1 MLLVTLAIVLVSLVV
16 QLVDGSQRIVYV
28 SEPISDDKDLSTNG
42 DGDSNLMC
50 CVYGNCSCNSLDHA
64 LANLA
69 SNVLINITTDVMFTT
84 LINASNLENVS
95 IIGHNN
101 PTVYCKRAGGIHF
114 NFCHNC
120 IIQDITWNGCGR
132 ETEPGIKLRDSS
144 NIVIEKCSFQYSKGG
159 AIVLSG
165 VSGRANIIYCNFTK
179 NINYRGHGAAIQYS
193 SNNVTNYPQLVLA
206 ISNCYFANNKNAK
219 SLVYIE
225 NMMSISTNNIIVQNT
240 KFCHNKGTSIFIVN
254 ENVYLFEKVL
264 FQNNTAENGGG
275 IYMKDHST
283 VIVRNNSDAT
293 FISNSADNNGGAVF
307 LSDHS
312 SIIFDQNSMAIF
324 NDNNAN
330 SGTIYSE
337 INCNVTFQA
346 ACEVTF
352 SNNSVQA
359 NGSAISSSDNCYITF
374 TGNSKVTFI
383 NNKVK
388 DRRFVTEFC
397 DGGAIYLRLSHIS
410 FERNS
415 ITLFRG
421 NVAYGYGGA
430 ISSVYDSSISFKEN
444 SITDFTNNTAG
455 WWGGAIYTSSSSIS
469 FGENSTTDFT
479 NNTAT
484 YGGAIFNIISSI
496 SFEDTSTTDFTNNTA
511 TYEGGA
517 ICTSSSSISF
527 ADSSTTDFTNNTA
540 TYGGAIYTSSSSIS
554 FADSSTTDF
563 TNSTATYGG
572 GAIYTSNSSISFEDS
587 STTDFINNTA
597 RHDGGAINSYTS
609 SSSIYFKENST
620 THFTNNNAKDNGG
633 AIYTSSSISYEENST
648 THFTCNTATYG
659 GAIYTSS
666 SSISFEDSSTT
677 DFTNNTARDD
687 GGAIYTSSSSVSFE
701 DSSTTDFTN
710 NTARDDGGAIYTS
723 SSSISFEDSSTTDFT
738 NNTARDDGG
747 AIYTSSSSISFI
759 NISNANFNNNVA
771 ISSGGAIHSTDS
783 TISSKSNSH
792 IQFNNNAAT
801 RGGAIYSIDNNF
813 ISFEGLS
820 TTVFSNNIAK
830 DYGGA
835 LLAEDKVEIIFS
847 NNSTATFANNK
858 APVGETI
865 YCGSNSK
872 VTTKEN
878 STVIFND
885 VLAKW
890 CTNTCLP
897 YTGQGTVTIDIN
909 GIVMCSDQK
918 AFECLS
924 ENCKCNDLGQLLDGV
939 GSNTVV
945 NIADKAILSSYVELF
960 YLTNVSIIGQNN
972 LTVFCMN
979 THAIVIDSCNNLT
992 IQGITWIG
1000 CGVYSLSNTRA
1011 AITISSYYYVSSVII
1026 QKTSFQYSIGPAIE
1040 VRVMDYPIPIK
1051 LNLIIDQCNFMN
1063 NNNYRGHGAAITY
1076 NIPFFLRVFGT
1087 NNIKISN
1094 CNFSYNEG
1102 AKSIVYLENSHGA
1115 MYYNNTFYNN
1125 QGVSI
1130 YLSHNCSLSISGD
1143 ILFKSNRAENGA
1155 GIYISNHSTV
1165 IFGENSNVEFI
1176 NNSVDH
1182 NGSAIFMNSYSNV
1195 TFEQNSI
1202 ATFNDNKGI
1211 SGTIYS
1217 EENSE
1222 FIFAATSRVIFNSN
1236 SVMQYGAAIYSLNNS
1251 HVIFTGS
1258 TNVKFMNNSVGHNG
1272 SAIFMKSHSSV
1283 TFEHNSIAKF
1293 NDNKGISGTIYFEDN
1308 SNITFKGTSQV
1319 IFNSNSVMQYGA
1331 AIYSFNNSHVIFT
1344 GSTNV
1349 KFMNNSVGRNGSAI
1363 FMNSH
1368 SSVTFEQN
1376 SIATFND
1383 NKGISGTIY
1392 FEDNSNITF
1401 KGTSQVIFNSNSVMQ
1416 YGAAI
1421 YSFYNSHVTFT
1432 GSSNV
1437 TFSNNVVSTNERSRD
1452 MEFGGIIFSSTHSHI
1467 SFDGNSTI
1475 VFSDNSANVGAAI
1488 LSFYK
1493 SSITF
1498 KDRSKV
1504 MFNSNVA
1511 QYCGI
1516 LTSAVLSNIVF
1527 GDNTKVTFNHNILS
1541 CTSTSNYESSA
1552 GAICTAQ
1559 RTNVMFSGHSLVT
1572 FINNTAEKGG
1582 TVAFSNSNVT
1592 IEEYSTV
1599 TFSRNIAEYSNG
1611 GAFVC
1616 FNNSIV
1622 TIRGNSNVTF
1632 NNNKASQS
1640 GGAIHSYNMCKITFK
1655 DNSTSS
1661 FIKNTARNYGGA
1673 ILSNQLSE
1681 ITFEGNSTIKFNGNI
1696 ADNGGTFY
1704 FTNSTIIFK
1713 DISTISFYNNS
1724 ALYGG
1729 AVSAN
1734 DHSNTTVS
1742 GNSVLSF
1749 VNNEASQSGGA
1760 GYFNS
1765 NCNIIIKQ
1773 DAIVTFDTNKA
1784 LQGGALCL
1792 NNKSM
1797 FLSKEYSTSL
1807 FYNNLAIVSGGSAA
1821 VLTNSKF
1828 TLQDDVKINFSNNR
1842 AQYGGAILLDASAV
1856 MGNGSDEK
1864 SITFTNNI
1872 ARVLGDSV
1880 YQDVVDFCNRSCLTD
1895 RVVGINDE
1903 FIATPPNELK
1913 FYDPAICIDDDND
1926 TQCNSY
1932 YVQNIMLGS
1941 DIVIPACVFNHYNHS
1956 VESTQFLLQSEY
1968 NSSYDISGPEQVLI
1982 DCNTFKG
1989 ISILG
1994 NQVSSDSTNFS
2005 ITIKLNVD
2013 HNPDWKQI
2021 SVTLIVEL
2029 SECHLGFWQSSKL
2042 QQCECYNVNDIVFC
2056 SGSSSTIK
2064 KGYWFGSVM
2073 GKPTVTF
2080 CPINYCNFTCC
2091 ETSNGYYHLS
2101 PVRNDQCRSHRSGTA
2116 CGSCKDGYTL
2126 SFDST
2131 ECLNIESCTA
2141 GQTVLVILL
2150 TVTYWIVIVILVF
2163 AIMYYKFGIGYLYC
2177 ITYYYSI
2184 VDILLSQNLQ
2194 ASRGLYLTISIMSSF
2209 SKITPQFLGELCLTT
2224 GMSGIDQQFIHYI
2237 HPGAIVL
2244 IIVMISL
2251 LARRSPRFTAIIS
2264 RGIIHVICL
2273 LLLLSYTSI
2282 ASTSLLLMRSLTFH
2296 QNDKV
2301 YTYLSPDIEY
2311 FQGRHLAYGIVALLC
2326 SFSIVPG
2333 LPLLLT
2339 LQPILN
2345 RKFNF
2350 VKIKPLLD
2358 QFQGCYKDNYRCFA
2372 GYYMICRLVIMIIII
2387 ANSSNELV
2395 ASYVLIVACEIIAL
2409 IHLTVKPYKS
2419 DILNKFDGVILH
2431 LIILI
2436 AVLPLLDDFDSPIV
2450 IIISF
2455 VLVILPLAIFVAV
2468 TLFLH
2473 RDNLKKLVAH
2483 SSSRSQTRAPNN
2495 DNDSDTSTEAPTD
2508 KFHLIID
2515 DNARQNVRVT
2525 ICDM

>member
-1 MLLVTLAIVLVSLVV
+1 MLLVTLAIILVSLVV

-28 SEPISDDKDLSTNG
+28 SEPISADEDNSTSG
-42 DGDSNLMC
+42 DGDSNLIC

-114 NFCHNC
+114 KFCHNC
-120 IIQDITWNGCGR
+120 IIRDITWDGCGR
-132 ETEPGIKLRDSS
+132 EIEPGIKLRDSS
-144 NIVIEKCSFQYSKGG
+144 NIVIEKCSFQYSEGP

-165 VSGRANIIYCNFTK
+165 VSGHVNISHCNFIH
-179 NINYRGHGAAIQYS
+179 NVHYRGHGAAIHYS
-193 SNNVTNYPQLVLA
+193 SSNVRNDLKLVLA
-206 ISNCYFANNKNAK
+206 ISNCNFTNNKNAK

-225 NMMSISTNNIIVQNT
+225 NMMSISNNNITFQNT
-240 KFCHNKGTSIFIVN
+240 KFSHNKGVSIYVVN
-254 ENVYLFEKVL
+254 EKIYLFEKVL
-264 FQNNTAENGGG
+264 FQNNTAENGAG
-275 IYMKDHST
+275 IYMKVHST
-283 VIVRNNSDAT
+283 AIFGKNSYAA
-293 FISNSADNNGGAVF
+293 FIQNSADNNGGAVF

-337 INCNVTFQA
+337 VNCNVTFQA
-346 ACEVTF
+346 ACKVSF
-352 SNNSVQA
+352 SNNSVKIS
-359 NGSAISSSDNCYITF
+359 GSAIYSSHGHITF
-374 TGNSKVTFI
+374 TRKSTVKFI
-383 NNKVK
+383 NNKV
-388 DRRFVTEFC
+388 TGYWHSGTLYSE
-397 DGGAIYLRLSHIS
+397 YSHIS
-410 FERNS
+410 FEGNS
-415 ITLFRG
+415 ITLFWG
-421 NVAYGYGGA
+421 NVAYHSYGGA
-430 ISSVYDSSISFKEN
+430 ICSVTDSSTSFKEN
-444 SITDFTNNTAG
+444 ATIDFTNNTA
-455 WWGGAIYTSSSSIS
+455 SC
-469 FGENSTTDFT
+469 
-479 NNTAT
+479 
-484 YGGAIFNIISSI
+484 GGAIFIS
-496 SFEDTSTTDFTNNTA
+496 E
-511 TYEGGA
+511 
-517 ICTSSSSISF
+517 
-527 ADSSTTDFTNNTA
+527 
-540 TYGGAIYTSSSSIS
+540 
-554 FADSSTTDF
+554 
-563 TNSTATYGG
+563 
-572 GAIYTSNSSISFEDS
+572 SSISFEDS
-587 STTDFINNTA
+587 STTN
-597 RHDGGAINSYTS
+597 
-609 SSSIYFKENST
+609 
-620 THFTNNNAKDNGG
+620 FT
-633 AIYTSSSISYEENST
+633 Y
-648 THFTCNTATYG
+648 NTATDYG
-659 GAIYTSS
+659 GAIYTEH

-677 DFTNNTARDD
+677 DFTYNVARDG
-687 GGAIYTSSSSVSFE
+687 GGAMHTY
-701 DSSTTDFTN
+701 
-710 NTARDDGGAIYTS
+710 Y
-723 SSSISFEDSSTTDFT
+723 SSISFEDSSTTDFT
-738 NNTARDDGG
+738 SNTAEYDGGAIIIKDGPISFEGSSTTDFTHNTATYGGAIYTRSSSISFKENSTTDFTNNSARHDGG
-747 AIYTSSSSISFI
+747 AIYTTSGSSISFKD
-759 NISNANFNNNVA
+759 ISDTKFNNNVA
-771 ISSGGAIHSTDS
+771 ISNGGAIHSTG
-783 TISSKSNSH
+783 TPISSKGNSH
-792 IQFNNNAAT
+792 IKFNNNAAT

-813 ISFEGLS
+813 ISFEGFS
-820 TTVFSNNIAK
+820 TTLFSNNIAK

-847 NNSTATFANNK
+847 NNSTVTFTNNN
-858 APVGETI
+858 APVGETVD
-865 YCGSNSK
+865 CGSNSK
-872 VTTKEN
+872 VTTNE
-878 STVIFND
+878 SPTVIFND

-897 YTGQGTVTIDIN
+897 YTGQGTVTIDSN
-909 GIVMCSDQK
+909 GLVWCSDQK
-918 AFECLS
+918 AFACLS
-924 ENCKCNDLGQLLDGV
+924 KNCKCNDLGQLLDGV

-945 NIADKAILSSYVELF
+945 NIADKAILSSYVELID
-960 YLTNVSIIGQNN
+960 LTNVSIIGKNN

-992 IQGITWIG
+992 IQGITWIR

-1011 AITISSYYYVSSVII
+1011 AITISSYYYDISVII

-1040 VRVMDYPIPIK
+1040 VRVMDYLIPMK

-1076 NIPFFLRVFGT
+1076 NIPFFLRVFVT

-1102 AKSIVYLENSHGA
+1102 AKSIVYLESSDGA

-1155 GIYISNHSTV
+1155 GIYISDHSTV
-1165 IFGENSNVEFI
+1165 IFGENSNVKFI

-1195 TFEQNSI
+1195 TFEQNSTT
-1202 ATFNDNKGI
+1202 TFNDNKGI

-1217 EENSE
+1217 EDNSE

-1236 SVMQYGAAIYSLNNS
+1236 SVTQYGAAIYSS
-1251 HVIFTGS
+1251 
-1258 TNVKFMNNSVGHNG
+1258 
-1272 SAIFMKSHSSV
+1272 
-1283 TFEHNSIAKF
+1283 
-1293 NDNKGISGTIYFEDN
+1293 D
-1308 SNITFKGTSQV
+1308 
-1319 IFNSNSVMQYGA
+1319 
-1331 AIYSFNNSHVIFT
+1331 
-1344 GSTNV
+1344 
-1349 KFMNNSVGRNGSAI
+1349 
-1363 FMNSH
+1363 
-1368 SSVTFEQN
+1368 
-1376 SIATFND
+1376 
-1383 NKGISGTIY
+1383 
-1392 FEDNSNITF
+1392 
-1401 KGTSQVIFNSNSVMQ
+1401 
-1416 YGAAI
+1416 
-1421 YSFYNSHVTFT
+1421 NSHVTFT
-1432 GSSNV
+1432 ESSNV

-1475 VFSDNSANVGAAI
+1475 VFSNNSAKVGAAM

-1516 LTSAVLSNIVF
+1516 LKSDLLSNIVF
-1527 GDNTKVTFNHNILS
+1527 SDNTKVTFNHNILS

-1552 GAICTAQ
+1552 GAICTAR

-1582 TVAFSNSNVT
+1582 TVAFSDSNVT

-1673 ILSNQLSE
+1673 IVSNQLSE

-1704 FTNSTIIFK
+1704 FTNSTITFK

-1734 DHSNTTVS
+1734 DHSNITVS

-1773 DAIVTFDTNKA
+1773 DAMVTFDNNKA

-1807 FYNNLAIVSGGSAA
+1807 FYNNLAIVGGGSAA

-1828 TLQDDVKINFSNNR
+1828 TLQDDVKLNFSNNR

-1856 MGNGSDEK
+1856 MDNGSDEK

-1872 ARVLGDSV
+1872 ARVLGNSV
-1880 YQDVVDFCNRSCLTD
+1880 YQDVADLCNRSCLTD

-1941 DIVIPACVFNHYNHS
+1941 DIIIPACVFNHYNHS

-1968 NSSYDISGPEQVLI
+1968 NSSYDINGPEQVLI

-2021 SVTLIVEL
+2021 SVTLIIEL

-2042 QQCECYNVNDIVFC
+2042 QPCECYNANDIVFC

-2064 KGYWFGSVM
+2064 EGYWFGSVT

-2116 CGSCKDGYTL
+2116 CGSCTDGYTL

-2131 ECLNIESCTA
+2131 ECVNVESCTA
-2141 GQTVLVILL
+2141 SQTVLVILL

-2163 AIMYYKFGIGYLYC
+2163 AIMYYKVGIGYLYC

-2194 ASRGLYLTISIMSSF
+2194 ASRGLYLTVSIVSSF

-2282 ASTSLLLMRSLTFH
+2282 ASTSLLLMRPLTFYEI
-2296 QNDKV
+2296 DKV
-2301 YTYLSPDIEY
+2301 FTYLSPDIEY
-2311 FQGRHLAYGIVALLC
+2311 FHGRHFAYGIVALLC
-2326 SFSIVPG
+2326 LISIVSG
-2333 LPLLLT
+2333 LPLLLS
-2339 LQPILN
+2339 LQRILN
-2345 RKFNF
+2345 HKFNF

-2372 GYYMICRLVIMIIII
+2372 GYYMMCRLVIITIVI
-2387 ANSSNELV
+2387 ANSSNEFI
-2395 ASYVLIVACEIIAL
+2395 ASYILIAACGVIAL
-2409 IHLTVKPYKS
+2409 IHLMVKPYNS
-2419 DILNKFDGVILH
+2419 EFLNKFDGVVLQ
-2431 LIILI
+2431 LISLI
-2436 AVLPLLDDFDSPIV
+2436 SALPLLDDFDSPIV

-2455 VLVILPLAIFVAV
+2455 VLVILPLIILFAV

-2473 RDNLKKLVAH
+2473 KDNLKKFVSH
-2483 SSSRSQTRAPNN
+2483 FSSRSQTPAPNN
-2495 DNDSDTSTEAPTD
+2495 DDSDSDMSTEAPAEE
-2508 KFHLIID
+2508 FHLIID
-2515 DNARQNVRVT
+2515 DTTRQNVKVT

>member
-16 QLVDGSQRIVYV
+16 QFVDGSQRIVYV
-28 SEPISDDKDLSTNG
+28 SEPIGDDEDLSTSG

-69 SNVLINITTDVMFTT
+69 SNVLINITTDVIFAT

-101 PTVYCKRAGGIHF
+101 PTVYCKRPGGIHF

-120 IIQDITWNGCGR
+120 IIQDITWDGCGR
-132 ETEPGIKLRDSS
+132 ETEPGLKLRDSS
-144 NIVIEKCSFQYSKGG
+144 NIVIEQCSFQYSKGP

-165 VSGRANIIYCNFTK
+165 VSRHVNISHCNFIH
-179 NINYRGHGAAIQYS
+179 NIHYRGHGAAIHYS
-193 SNNVTNYPQLVLA
+193 SSNVTNDLQLFLA
-206 ISNCYFANNKNAK
+206 ISNCNFTNNKNAK

-225 NMMSISTNNIIVQNT
+225 NKMSISTNNITFQNT
-240 KFCHNKGTSIFIVN
+240 KFCHNKGISIYVVN

-264 FQNNTAENGGG
+264 FQNNTAENGAG
-275 IYMKDHST
+275 IYMKNHSS
-283 VIVRNNSDAT
+283 VIFGNNSDAA
-293 FISNSADNNGGAVF
+293 FIQNSADNNGGAVF
-307 LSDHS
+307 LKDHS
-312 SIIFDQNSMAIF
+312 SIIFDQNSMATF

-330 SGTIYSE
+330 RGTIYSE

-352 SNNSVQA
+352 SCNSVQA
-359 NGSAISSSDNCYITF
+359 DGSAICSSRGHITF
-374 TGNSKVTFI
+374 TRKSTVKFI
-383 NNKVK
+383 NNTVAGYWHSGTLYSEYSHISFEGNSITLFWGNVAYHGAGGAICSVTDSSTSFK
-388 DRRFVTEFC
+388 DSSTTTFTYNAATVGGAIFISESSKSFEDSSTTNFTYNTATD
-397 DGGAIYLRLSHIS
+397 DGGAIYTEH
-410 FERNS
+410 
-415 ITLFRG
+415 
-421 NVAYGYGGA
+421 
-430 ISSVYDSSISFKEN
+430 SSI
-444 SITDFTNNTAG
+444 
-455 WWGGAIYTSSSSIS
+455 Y
-469 FGENSTTDFT
+469 
-479 NNTAT
+479 
-484 YGGAIFNIISSI
+484 
-496 SFEDTSTTDFTNNTA
+496 
-511 TYEGGA
+511 
-517 ICTSSSSISF
+517 
-527 ADSSTTDFTNNTA
+527 
-540 TYGGAIYTSSSSIS
+540 
-554 FADSSTTDF
+554 
-563 TNSTATYGG
+563 
-572 GAIYTSNSSISFEDS
+572 FEDS
-587 STTDFINNTA
+587 STTDFTYNVA
-597 RHDGGAINSYTS
+597 RDSGGAMHT
-609 SSSIYFKENST
+609 F
-620 THFTNNNAKDNGG
+620 H
-633 AIYTSSSISYEENST
+633 
-648 THFTCNTATYG
+648 
-659 GAIYTSS
+659 

-677 DFTNNTARDD
+677 DFTSNTAEYDGGAIIIKD
-687 GGAIYTSSSSVSFE
+687 GPISFEGSSTTDFTHNTATYGGAIYTRSSSISFKE
-701 DSSTTDFTN
+701 NSTTDFTN
-710 NTARDDGGAIYTS
+710 NSARHDGGAIYTRS
-723 SSSISFEDSSTTDFT
+723 GSSISFKD
-738 NNTARDDGG
+738 
-747 AIYTSSSSISFI
+747 ISDTQ
-759 NISNANFNNNVA
+759 FNNNVA
-771 ISSGGAIHSTDS
+771 ISNGGAIHSRYTP
-783 TISSKSNSH
+783 ISSKGNSH

-801 RGGAIYSIDNNF
+801 RGGAIYSIDNNL
-813 ISFEGLS
+813 ISFEGFS

-847 NNSTATFANNK
+847 NNSTVTFTNNN
-858 APVGETI
+858 APVGETVD
-865 YCGSNSK
+865 CGSNSK

-878 STVIFND
+878 STVMFDD

-890 CTNTCLP
+890 CTDTCLP
-897 YTGQGTVTIDIN
+897 YTGQGTVTIGSN
-909 GIVMCSDQK
+909 GIVSCSDQK
-918 AFECLS
+918 AFACQS

-945 NIADKAILSSYVELF
+945 NIADKAILSSPVELF

-972 LTVFCMN
+972 LTVFCTN
-979 THAIVIDSCNNLT
+979 THAIVIDRCNNLT
-992 IQGITWIG
+992 IQGITWIR
-1000 CGVYSLSNTRA
+1000 CGVYSLSNTTA
-1011 AITISSYYYVSSVII
+1011 AITISSYYYDFSVII

-1040 VRVMDYPIPIK
+1040 VRVMDYDIPMK

-1076 NIPFFLRVFGT
+1076 NIPFFLYVFGT
-1087 NNIKISN
+1087 YNIKISN
-1094 CNFSYNEG
+1094 CNFGYNEG
-1102 AKSIVYLENSHGA
+1102 AKSIVYLGGNSLVDGHMA
-1115 MYYNNTFYNN
+1115 MYYNNKFYNN

-1155 GIYISNHSTV
+1155 GIYISDHSTV
-1165 IFGENSNVEFI
+1165 IFGENSNVKFI

-1195 TFEQNSI
+1195 TFEQNSTT
-1202 ATFNDNKGI
+1202 TFNDNKGI

-1217 EENSE
+1217 EDNSE

-1236 SVMQYGAAIYSLNNS
+1236 SV
-1251 HVIFTGS
+1251 T
-1258 TNVKFMNNSVGHNG
+1258 
-1272 SAIFMKSHSSV
+1272 
-1283 TFEHNSIAKF
+1283 
-1293 NDNKGISGTIYFEDN
+1293 
-1308 SNITFKGTSQV
+1308 
-1319 IFNSNSVMQYGA
+1319 QYGA
-1331 AIYSFNNSHVIFT
+1331 AIYSF
-1344 GSTNV
+1344 
-1349 KFMNNSVGRNGSAI
+1349 
-1363 FMNSH
+1363 
-1368 SSVTFEQN
+1368 
-1376 SIATFND
+1376 D
-1383 NKGISGTIY
+1383 
-1392 FEDNSNITF
+1392 
-1401 KGTSQVIFNSNSVMQ
+1401 
-1416 YGAAI
+1416 
-1421 YSFYNSHVTFT
+1421 NSHVTFT
-1432 GSSNV
+1432 ESSNV

-1452 MEFGGIIFSSTHSHI
+1452 MEFGGTIFSSTHSHI

-1488 LSFYK
+1488 FSFYKSSITFKERSKVTFSNNVVSTNERSRDVEFGGIIFSSTHSHISFDGNSTIVFSNNSAKVGAAMLSFYK

-1516 LTSAVLSNIVF
+1516 LKSDLLSNIVF
-1527 GDNTKVTFNHNILS
+1527 SDNTKVTFNHNILS

-1552 GAICTAQ
+1552 GAICTAR

-1572 FINNTAEKGG
+1572 FLNNTAEKGG
-1582 TVAFSNSNVT
+1582 TVAFSDSNVT

-1616 FNNSIV
+1616 FNNSTV

-1632 NNNKASQS
+1632 NNNKAGQS

-1673 ILSNQLSE
+1673 IVSNQLSE

-1704 FTNSTIIFK
+1704 FTNSTITFK

-1734 DHSNTTVS
+1734 DHSNITVS

-1765 NCNIIIKQ
+1765 NCNVIMEQ
-1773 DAIVTFDTNKA
+1773 DAMVTFDTNKA

-1807 FYNNLAIVSGGSAA
+1807 FYNNLATVGGGSAA

-1872 ARVLGDSV
+1872 ARVLGNSV
-1880 YQDVVDFCNRSCLTD
+1880 YQDVVDYCNRSCLTD

-1913 FYDPAICIDDDND
+1913 FYDPAICINDDND

-1941 DIVIPACVFNHYNHS
+1941 DIIIPACVFNHYNHS

-1968 NSSYDISGPEQVLI
+1968 NSSYNISGPEQVLI
-1982 DCNTFKG
+1982 GCNTFKG

-1994 NQVSSDSTNFS
+1994 DQVSSDSTNFS

-2064 KGYWFGSVM
+2064 RGYWFGSVM

-2116 CGSCKDGYTL
+2116 CGSCTDGYTL

-2131 ECLNIESCTA
+2131 ECLNIQSCTA

-2150 TVTYWIVIVILVF
+2150 TVTYWIVMVILVF
-2163 AIMYYKFGIGYLYC
+2163 AIMYYKVGIGYLYC

-2194 ASRGLYLTISIMSSF
+2194 ASRGLYLTVSIMSSF

-2296 QNDKV
+2296 QIDKV

-2311 FQGRHLAYGIVALLC
+2311 FQGRHLAYGIVAFLC

-2395 ASYVLIVACEIIAL
+2395 ASYVLIVACVIIAL
-2409 IHLTVKPYKS
+2409 IHVMMKPYKS

-2515 DNARQNVRVT
+2515 DNARQNVKVT

>member
-28 SEPISDDKDLSTNG
+28 SEPISDDEDLSTSG

-69 SNVLINITTDVMFTT
+69 SNVLINITTDLMFTT

-101 PTVYCKRAGGIHF
+101 PTVYCKSAGGIHF

-120 IIQDITWNGCGR
+120 IIQDVTWDGCGR
-132 ETEPGIKLRDSS
+132 ETEPGIKLRESS
-144 NIVIEKCSFQYSKGG
+144 NIVIEKCSFQYSKGA

-165 VSGRANIIYCNFTK
+165 VSGCVNIIHCNFTK
-179 NINYRGHGAAIQYS
+179 NINYRGHGAAIHYS

-206 ISNCYFANNKNAK
+206 ISNCNFTNNKNAK

-240 KFCHNKGTSIFIVN
+240 NFCHNKGASIFIVN

-264 FQNNTAENGGG
+264 FQNSTAGNGAG

-283 VIVRNNSDAT
+283 VIFGNNSDVE
-293 FISNSADNNGGAVF
+293 FIQNSADNNGGAVF
-307 LSDHS
+307 LSDHC
-312 SIIFDQNSMAIF
+312 SIIFDQNSMATF
-324 NDNNAN
+324 NDNNAKI
-330 SGTIYSE
+330 GTIYSE
-337 INCNVTFQA
+337 VNCNVTFQA

-352 SNNSVQA
+352 SNNIVKRY
-359 NGSAISSSDNCYITF
+359 GSAIYSSRGHITF
-374 TGNSKVTFI
+374 TGNSKVKFI
-383 NNKVK
+383 DNEI
-388 DRRFVTEFC
+388 RSYYIY
-397 DGGAIYLRLSHIS
+397 DGGAIFIRRSHIL
-410 FERNS
+410 FAGNS

-421 NVAYGYGGA
+421 NFATNGGA
-430 ISSVYDSSISFKEN
+430 IYCVTDSSISFKEN
-444 SITDFTNNTAG
+444 SNTDFTNNTATDDGGAIYTGSSSISFEDSSITDFTNNTATDD
-455 WWGGAIYTSSSSIS
+455 GGAIYSRNSSIS
-469 FGENSTTDFT
+469 FEENSTTDFT

-484 YGGAIFNIISSI
+484 YGGAIYSRSSSISFKESSITDFTNNTATDDGGAIYSRNSSI
-496 SFEDTSTTDFTNNTA
+496 SFEENSTTDFTNNTVTDHGGAIYSRNSSISFEENSTTDFTNNTATYGGAIHTWSSSTSFEESSTADFTNNTA

-517 ICTSSSSISF
+517 IYTRNSSISF
-527 ADSSTTDFTNNTA
+527 EESSTTDFTNNTA
-540 TYGGAIYTSSSSIS
+540 TYGGAIYTR
-554 FADSSTTDF
+554 
-563 TNSTATYGG
+563 
-572 GAIYTSNSSISFEDS
+572 NSSISFEES
-587 STTDFINNTA
+587 FTTDF
-597 RHDGGAINSYTS
+597 
-609 SSSIYFKENST
+609 
-620 THFTNNNAKDNGG
+620 TN
-633 AIYTSSSISYEENST
+633 
-648 THFTCNTATYG
+648 NTATYG
-659 GAIYTSS
+659 GAIYTRNSY
-666 SSISFEDSSTT
+666 ISF
-677 DFTNNTARDD
+677 R
-687 GGAIYTSSSSVSFE
+687 
-701 DSSTTDFTN
+701 
-710 NTARDDGGAIYTS
+710 
-723 SSSISFEDSSTTDFT
+723 
-738 NNTARDDGG
+738 
-747 AIYTSSSSISFI
+747 
-759 NISNANFNNNVA
+759 NISNAKFNNNVA
-771 ISSGGAIHSTDS
+771 ISNGGAIYSTHS
-783 TISSKSNSH
+783 TISSKGNSH

-801 RGGAIYSIDNNF
+801 RGGAIYSIDNL

-835 LLAEDKVEIIFS
+835 LLAEDKVAIIFS
-847 NNSTATFANNK
+847 NNSTVTFANNN
-858 APVGETI
+858 ALVGETV
-865 YCGSNSK
+865 YCGINSK

-878 STVIFND
+878 STVIFHD

-890 CTNTCLP
+890 CTDTCLP
-897 YTGQGTVTIDIN
+897 YTGQGTVTIDSN
-909 GIVMCSDQK
+909 GLVWCRDQK
-918 AFECLS
+918 AFACQS
-924 ENCKCNDLGQLLDGV
+924 ENCKCNNLGQLLHGI
-939 GSNTVV
+939 GSNSVV
-945 NIADKAILSSYVELF
+945 NISDTKAILSSPVSLWR
-960 YLTNVSIIGQNN
+960 LTNVSIIGQNN

-979 THAIVIDSCNNLT
+979 THAIEISLCHNIT
-992 IQGITWIG
+992 IQGITLIG
-1000 CGVYSLSNTRA
+1000 CGVYSFNDIKLYTRA
-1011 AITISSYYYVSSVII
+1011 AIAIDYSSVKI
-1026 QKTSFQYSIGPAIE
+1026 QKSSFQYSIGPAIK
-1040 VRVMDYPIPIK
+1040 VDSNYRDIIMM
-1051 LNLIIDQCNFMN
+1051 IDQCNFMN
-1063 NNNYRGHGAAITY
+1063 NNYYRGHGAAITVY
-1076 NIPFFLRVFGT
+1076 YLFGT
-1087 NNIKISN
+1087 FKISN

-1130 YLSHNCSLSISGD
+1130 YLSHKCFLSISGD
-1143 ILFKSNRAENGA
+1143 ILFKNNRAENGA
-1155 GIYISNHSTV
+1155 GIYISDHSTV
-1165 IFGENSNVEFI
+1165 IFGEKSNVKFI

-1182 NGSAIFMNSYSNV
+1182 NGSGMFMNSNSSV

-1217 EENSE
+1217 EDNSNIT
-1222 FIFAATSRVIFNSN
+1222 FKGTSRVIFNSN
-1236 SVMQYGAAIYSLNNS
+1236 LVMQYGAAIYSFYDSHVTFTGSTNVKFMNNSVDHNGSAIFINSHSSVTFEQNSIATFNDNKGIGGTIYSEDNSNITFTATSQVIFNSNSVTQYGAAIYSFYNS

-1258 TNVKFMNNSVGHNG
+1258 TNVKFMNNSVDH
-1272 SAIFMKSHSSV
+1272 
-1283 TFEHNSIAKF
+1283 
-1293 NDNKGISGTIYFEDN
+1293 
-1308 SNITFKGTSQV
+1308 
-1319 IFNSNSVMQYGA
+1319 
-1331 AIYSFNNSHVIFT
+1331 
-1344 GSTNV
+1344 
-1349 KFMNNSVGRNGSAI
+1349 NGSAI

-1392 FEDNSNITF
+1392 SEDNSNITF
-1401 KGTSQVIFNSNSVMQ
+1401 TATSQVIFNSNSVMQ

-1421 YSFYNSHVTFT
+1421 YSFDNSHVTFT

-1475 VFSDNSANVGAAI
+1475 VFSNNSANVGAAI
-1488 LSFYK
+1488 FSFYK

-1504 MFNSNVA
+1504 TFNSNVA

-1516 LTSAVLSNIVF
+1516 VTSSLLSNIAFSDKTEVI
-1527 GDNTKVTFNHNILS
+1527 FNQNILS
-1541 CTSTSNYESSA
+1541 YTSTSNYESSA
-1552 GAICTAQ
+1552 GTICTEQ
-1559 RTNVMFSGHSLVT
+1559 RGKVMFSGHSLVI

-1582 TVAFSNSNVT
+1582 TVAFSDSNVT
-1592 IEEYSTV
+1592 FEEYSTV
-1599 TFSRNIAEYSNG
+1599 KFNSNIAEYSNG

-1632 NNNKASQS
+1632 NNNKATQS

-1661 FIKNTARNYGGA
+1661 FIKNTARDNGGA

-1681 ITFEGNSTIKFNGNI
+1681 ITLEGNSTIMFDGNK

-1713 DISTISFYNNS
+1713 DTSTISFYNNS

-1734 DHSNTTVS
+1734 DNSIVTVTGS
-1742 GNSVLSF
+1742 SVLSF
-1749 VNNEASQSGGA
+1749 VNNEASQSGGV
-1760 GYFNS
+1760 GYFS
-1765 NCNIIIKQ
+1765 YYCNVIMEQ
-1773 DAIVTFDTNKA
+1773 DAMVTFDNNKA
-1784 LQGGALCL
+1784 LQGGALSF
-1792 NNKSM
+1792 NNKAS
-1797 FLSKEYSTSL
+1797 FLSKENSIAF
-1807 FYNNLAIVSGGSAA
+1807 FYNNSATVDGGSVA
-1821 VLTNSKF
+1821 VLTNSKL
-1828 TLQDDVKINFSNNR
+1828 TLQDEVTINFNNSR
-1842 AQYGGAILLDASAV
+1842 ANYGGAILLDASAV
-1856 MGNGSDEK
+1856 MVNSSDK
-1864 SITFTNNI
+1864 SSITFTNNI
-1872 ARVLGDSV
+1872 ARVVGNLI
-1880 YQDVVDFCNRSCLTD
+1880 YQDVVDSCNRSCLTD
-1895 RVVGINDE
+1895 RVVGISNE
-1903 FIATPPNELK
+1903 FIATPQKELK

-1932 YVQNIMLGS
+1932 YVQDIMLGS
-1941 DIVIPACVFNHYNHS
+1941 DIVIPACVLDHYNHS
-1956 VESTQFLLQSEY
+1956 VESTQFLVQSES
-1968 NSSYDISGPEQVLI
+1968 NSTYYISGPGQVLI
-1982 DCNTFKG
+1982 GCNKFEG

-1994 NQVSSDSTNFS
+1994 NQSLSNSTNLS
-2005 ITIKLNVD
+2005 VKINLNID
-2013 HNPDWKQI
+2013 NNIAYWKQI

-2029 SECHLGFWQSSKL
+2029 SKCHLGFWQWSNSQK
-2042 QQCECYNVNDIVFC
+2042 CECYNANNIVYC

-2064 KGYWFGSVM
+2064 RGYWFGSVT

-2101 PVRNDQCRSHRSGTA
+2101 PVRNDQCSSHRSGTA

-2131 ECLNIESCTA
+2131 VCLKAESCTA
-2141 GQTVLVILL
+2141 GQTILVIML
-2150 TVTYWIVIVILVF
+2150 TVTYWIVMVILVF
-2163 AIMYYKFGIGYLYC
+2163 AIMYYKVGIGYLYC

-2184 VDILLSQNLQ
+2184 VAIILSQNLQ
-2194 ASRGLYLTISIMSSF
+2194 ASKGLYLTVSIMSSF

-2237 HPGAIVL
+2237 HPAAVLL
-2244 IIVMISL
+2244 IIVIISL
-2251 LARRSPRFTAIIS
+2251 LARKSPKFTALIG

-2296 QNDKV
+2296 QVDKV

-2311 FQGRHLAYGIVALLC
+2311 FHDRHLAYGIVALLC
-2326 SFSIVPG
+2326 SISIVTG

-2339 LQPILN
+2339 LQPILS

-2350 VKIKPLLD
+2350 VKVKPLLD
-2358 QFQGCYKDNYRCFA
+2358 QFQGCYKDNCRCFA
-2372 GYYMICRLVIMIIII
+2372 GYYMICRLVIITIVI

-2395 ASYVLIVACEIIAL
+2395 ASYVLIVACGIISL
-2409 IHLTVKPYKS
+2409 IHLMVKPYNNEVLNKS
-2419 DILNKFDGVILH
+2419 DGVVLQ
-2431 LIILI
+2431 LIIFI
-2436 AVLPLLDDFDSPIV
+2436 AVLSLLDDFDSTLV
-2450 IIISF
+2450 IIISS
-2455 VLVILPLAIFVAV
+2455 LLMILPLIIFIALA
-2468 TLFLH
+2468 LFLH
-2473 RDNLKKLVAH
+2473 KDNLKKFVAH
-2483 SSSRSQTRAPNN
+2483 FSSRGQTRVPNN
-2495 DNDSDTSTEAPTD
+2495 DNNSDTSTEAPMEEFD
-2508 KFHLIID
+2508 LIID